1 MEFKFIPIDYDSF
14 DFDGKNYI
22 RLIGRT
28 EKGEKI
34 CVVDSYEPN
43 FWVILKNQDEKIAEK
58 IAEKI
63 SKINIKSKGR
73 ESKVTKTKIQ
83 DKNFLGKKVKSIQ
96 VFVTRKKS

>member
-43 FWVILKNQDEKIAEK
+43 FWVILKNQDEYFVDLLKFYA
-58 IAEKI
+58 
-63 SKINIKSKGR
+63 R
-73 ESKVTKTKIQ
+73 Q
-83 DKNFLGKKVKSIQ
+83 DKEKYFLKTIYPSRTMTKKYLIKDKI
-96 VFVTRKKS
+96 